1 MSSAEVELVMPAAM
15 VSAARALSR
24 LVPLT
29 TALTS
34 VTLVRAPFMLARRY
48 ASPESP

>member
-1 MSSAEVELVMPAAM
+1 MSAVDVELVMPAAM

-24 LVPLT
+24 LIPLAA
-29 TALTS
+29 ALTA

-48 ASPESP
+48 ALPEAA